1 MSILSFLLLAM
12 LQLLSG
18 FGILCLFRLYLKPS
32 LFIPLAG
39 LLGIATCSFVPFLL
53 QLFYIP
59 LTALNIFTAL
69 VLVCIAVNLKI
80 REGIKN
86 FKPFLLQSKFRIEL
100 YEIAILGV
108 IALIVF
114 VSVWRCFYFP
124 PTPRDLTSGAE
135 VIAEYTV
142 KEKTMINS
150 VFTVNLE
157 STNNPFKSP
166 FVTSLQVIYKY
177 AGFPFGQVWLSSIF
191 ICFII
196 FLYHALRQNVH
207 RLIAGFLLIIFLAIP
222 EMYAYTFMVL
232 FDYSNT
238 VFFFLS
244 LYFVFEFFRS
254 GQNNFLALAG
264 LLMGIA
270 TYVRSETLV
279 FAFMMALLVWWYHIK
294 RWDGLTRIIISNAFF
309 LVPSV
314 IFYLV
319 SVTIYLNYYLPVK
332 YNVGGLIN
340 KDLLNLK
347 PLWTRFIDINSSL
360 FFSENGVDYYGY
372 FVFIFLIFLIV
383 EIVFSDCWRAEPK
396 TWLYGIL
403 VIYFGYPLLG
413 YLLPLLDVDNS
424 TKRGMFKIFPL
435 MLLHMGNSALLRKAS
450 AGIMKWETS

>member
-1 MSILSFLLLAM
+1 MSILQFLILTF
-12 LQLLSG
+12 LQMLSG
-18 FGILCLFRLYLKPS
+18 FGILCLLRVYLKPS
-32 LFIPLAG
+32 LFIPLSV
-39 LLGIATCSFVPFLL
+39 LLGIATFSFVPFLM
-53 QLFYIP
+53 QLLFIP
-59 LTALNIFTAL
+59 LTGFNIFT
-69 VLVCIAVNLKI
+69 VLILACIALNLRI

-86 FKPFLLQSKFRIEL
+86 FKPILLQSRFRIEL
-100 YEIAILGV
+100 YETVLLGFIAF
-108 IALIVF
+108 IVF

-135 VIAEYTV
+135 VLAEYAV

-157 STNNPFKSP
+157 STNNPYKSP
-166 FVTSLQVIYKY
+166 FITSLQVIFKY
-177 AGFPFGQVWLSSIF
+177 SGFPFGQVWLSSVF

-207 RLIAGFLLIIFLAIP
+207 RLIAGFLIIIFLAIP

-232 FDYSNT
+232 FDYSNA
-238 VFFFLS
+238 VFFFLA
-244 LYFVFEFFRS
+244 LYFLFEFFRN
-254 GQNNFLALAG
+254 GQNNSLALAG

-270 TYVRSETLV
+270 TYIRSETLV
-279 FAFMMALLVWWYHIK
+279 LAFLMALLIWWHHIR
-294 RWDGLTRIIISNAFF
+294 RWDSLTRIIISNTFF
-309 LVPSV
+309 LLPSV
-314 IFYLV
+314 FFYIV

-340 KDLLNLK
+340 KDLFNLK
-347 PLWTRFIDINSSL
+347 PLWARFIDINSSL
-360 FFSENGVDYYGY
+360 FFSENGIDYYGY
-372 FVFIFLIFLIV
+372 FVFIFLVFLIV
-383 EIVFSDCWRAEPK
+383 EIVFSERWRAEPK

-435 MLLHMGNSALLRKAS
+435 MLLHMGSSALLRKAS
-450 AGIMKWETS
+450 AGIIKWEKT